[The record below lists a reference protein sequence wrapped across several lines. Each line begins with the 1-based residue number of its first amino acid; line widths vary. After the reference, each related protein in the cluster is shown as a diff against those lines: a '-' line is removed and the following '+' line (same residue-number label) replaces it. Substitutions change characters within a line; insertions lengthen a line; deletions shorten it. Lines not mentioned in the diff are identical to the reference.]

1 MPRGAVFGWLWM
13 SETVY
18 GDGPVSTML
27 QVESTVDESMGKVE
41 YREML
46 HVNEESDD
54 DGCRSRLDEF

>member
-1 MPRGAVFGWLWM
+1 M